1 LYWDR
6 AERGR
11 VGQTNQCGKQYPQTK
26 SNDVTLLAIPS
37 GSDQQSPQLNWN
49 IHLICQIE
57 FTAVRRQLSKFIW
70 KLGFQ
75 VPFVATMKLMDP
87 LQNAKFKEKTAGG
100 STNFK
105 RDEQRN

>member
-11 VGQTNQCGKQYPQTK
+11 VGQTNQCDRQYPQTE

-37 GSDQQSPQLNWN
+37 GSDESPSLNWA

-75 VPFVATMKLMDP
+75 VSICGNHEIDGSTS
-87 LQNAKFKEKTAGG
+87 KFKEKTAGG
-100 STNFK
+100 STN
-105 RDEQRN
+105 